1 MIENP
6 GETQAGQDPCTT
18 PPDEPAA
25 VAEIT
30 ALLQALADP
39 VRMAIIRGLALT
51 GDPRACGSFEL
62 AVTKSTL
69 SHHFRV
75 LREAGVIDAHYEGT
89 RKLIT
94 LRRDELEAVYP
105 GLLDS
110 VLKAAQVSH
119 PLPEPAAS

>member
-1 MIENP
+1 ME
-6 GETQAGQDPCTT
+6 GDPCTS
-18 PPDEPAA
+18 PPLAEPAP

-39 VRMAIIRGLALT
+39 VRMAIVRGLALN
-51 GDPRACGSFEL
+51 GDPRSCGSFEL

-94 LRRDELEAVYP
+94 LRRAELEAVYP

-110 VLKAAQVSH
+110 VLRAAELSH
-119 PLPEPAAS
+119 PQPAPAGS